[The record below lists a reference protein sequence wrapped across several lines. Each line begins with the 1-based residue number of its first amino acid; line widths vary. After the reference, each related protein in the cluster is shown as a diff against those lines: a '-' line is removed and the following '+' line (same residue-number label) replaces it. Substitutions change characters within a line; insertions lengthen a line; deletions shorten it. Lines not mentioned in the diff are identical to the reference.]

1 MCVCVCVC
9 VLGTYETIE
18 GSQVDSGRAAG
29 KKAEFSRMKRKQVTQ
44 ERDKRMGSRG
54 GRQMK

>member
-1 MCVCVCVC
+1 MCVWVC

-29 KKAEFSRMKRKQVTQ
+29 KKKAEFSRMKRKQVTQ
-44 ERDKRMGSRG
+44 ELDKRMGSRG
-54 GRQMK
+54 GRQME